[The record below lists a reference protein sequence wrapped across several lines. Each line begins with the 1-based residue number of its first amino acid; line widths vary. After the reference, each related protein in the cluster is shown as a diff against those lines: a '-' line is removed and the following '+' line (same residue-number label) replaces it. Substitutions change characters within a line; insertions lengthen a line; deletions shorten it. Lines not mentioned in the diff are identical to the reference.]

1 VATAYNTG
9 SLVDTEPGYVNNTTA
24 AVNVIATLG
33 GTVASI
39 TAGEIIFGLTILDP
53 YALATNA

>member
-1 VATAYNTG
+1 LNSGT
-9 SLVDTEPGYVNNTTA
+9 LLDTEPGYVNNTTS

-39 TAGEIIFGLTILDP
+39 TAGEVVIALTIINPFDITP
-53 YALATNA
+53 